1 MATIG
6 EALPPGEPE
15 AEAERAPPSKVGE
28 HASVSPDAKYL
39 RGGAADGQKSQQTVV
54 VTKFS
59 TTKGQKYAMVSP
71 LHGGLH
77 FRVSVDKLISLGV
90 VTPPITD
97 TKKKKSP
104 AMSEEVKAGYALMIQ
119 EFDCAE
125 SDLFKTPEEV
135 FQFLSLQLGEDVRQ
149 WSDPTPCDPTFLAP
163 NALIID
169 WIYENTKVF
178 LNPQFTKTDPFLEKA
193 IAEMERGHVSEV
205 LLLFDAEKFF
215 GRVGSAFM
223 LKISEWQRR
232 VKWSILSATDSI
244 SGCAHKWMKW
254 RGAVSGK
261 AGPRFGVVLILLSKG
276 EGEVFCPALPEA
288 AAYIS
293 GLRIKKTPDSS
304 ARSIDNL
311 SKQMSG
317 ASLGDSSMSAAAAGR
332 SLASEF
338 EQVVAHPKEEEADEG
353 EEERCVSCHVLY
365 GREDIIF
372 TNIPGHEVGT
382 FADYI
387 CHACVFAI
395 ADGDIMTP
403 AKISA

>member
-1 MATIG
+1 
-6 EALPPGEPE
+6 
-15 AEAERAPPSKVGE
+15 
-28 HASVSPDAKYL
+28 
-39 RGGAADGQKSQQTVV
+39 
-54 VTKFS
+54 
-59 TTKGQKYAMVSP
+59 
-71 LHGGLH
+71 
-77 FRVSVDKLISLGV
+77 
-90 VTPPITD
+90 
-97 TKKKKSP
+97 
-104 AMSEEVKAGYALMIQ
+104 
-119 EFDCAE
+119 
-125 SDLFKTPEEV
+125 
-135 FQFLSLQLGEDVRQ
+135 
-149 WSDPTPCDPTFLAP
+149 
-163 NALIID
+163 
-169 WIYENTKVF
+169 
-178 LNPQFTKTDPFLEKA
+178 
-193 IAEMERGHVSEV
+193 
-205 LLLFDAEKFF
+205 
-215 GRVGSAFM
+215 M

-304 ARSIDNL
+304 PRAIDDL

-338 EQVVAHPKEEEADEG
+338 EQVVAHCADEG